1 MQLLE
6 IPEGFQDQ
14 DVNAAL
20 DQGRNLL
27 PECVARLLKGSFAQR
42 FDTNPKRSYGPC
54 YPSVKTLCGFLG
66 EARAGDID
74 CLDLVGQTVALQT
87 ETVRPKRVGFDDL
100 GARLQIFMVQTTNE
114 VGLRNIQ
121 LVVAT
126 VDENAFAIQKRACGP
141 IAKHGSGLQ
150 AFGEI
155 TRHTIENTVESGSR
169 CWFAQNRA
177 TKNSFLCS
185 DIIRSSH
192 LTLYPSMFSKI
203 PGLRRT
209 SRSLVLFAA
218 IALLLSCSSY
228 SNNGGSRTQLT
239 SRAFVSNPVHPT
251 FTGGGTPVLEIMDTN
266 RDLISGLTVPLA
278 SLSGTM
284 ADPGM
289 MSVSPNRASTLVMS
303 TLDHKLGL
311 VDNTKEAVS
320 NALTLPGVSDS
331 FFLWTD
337 NTTAFVAI
345 PSAPVVGQAAG
356 AVEKIN
362 MTAASITATIPIP
375 GAHYVVPSPKGNQIL
390 VFSDNLNTVV
400 LLTPS
405 LIGVAGQP
413 TSISQCTTTQ
423 VPACTL
429 PATFDRPIG
438 AVFDPSSTT
447 AYVLDCGPECGGT
460 TAGVTAIDMT
470 NTGNPGAVVL
480 ANQPVAAATVG
491 LLQGTQFF
499 VAGTQ
504 TGTGGVL
511 TVLNLTS
518 GLSNVNCT
526 AATPVNCQI
535 AAITDGYHTGMQMG
549 SNGRLFIGSKAC
561 IGINGNGICMSIFD
575 TSKMQVVATP
585 NNTPVGDVTGIAPI
599 PNRNVVYVC
608 QGGFLR
614 VYDTTTDQ
622 LETFPAPEAQP
633 NVIGQAID
641 VKVVDF

>member
-1 MQLLE
+1 
-6 IPEGFQDQ
+6 
-14 DVNAAL
+14 V
-20 DQGRNLL
+20 
-27 PECVARLLKGSFAQR
+27 
-42 FDTNPKRSYGPC
+42 
-54 YPSVKTLCGFLG
+54 
-66 EARAGDID
+66 
-74 CLDLVGQTVALQT
+74 
-87 ETVRPKRVGFDDL
+87 
-100 GARLQIFMVQTTNE
+100 
-114 VGLRNIQ
+114 
-121 LVVAT
+121 
-126 VDENAFAIQKRACGP
+126 
-141 IAKHGSGLQ
+141 
-150 AFGEI
+150 
-155 TRHTIENTVESGSR
+155 
-169 CWFAQNRA
+169 
-177 TKNSFLCS
+177 
-185 DIIRSSH
+185 
-192 LTLYPSMFSKI
+192 
-203 PGLRRT
+203 
-209 SRSLVLFAA
+209 
-218 IALLLSCSSY
+218 
-228 SNNGGSRTQLT
+228 
-239 SRAFVSNPVHPT
+239 RAFVSNPVHPT
-251 FTGGGTPVLEIMDTN
+251 FTGGGTPVLEIMDAN
-266 RDLISGLTVPLA
+266 KDLLSGFTVSLA
-278 SLSGTM
+278 SLSGTI

-289 MSVSPNRASTLVMS
+289 MSVSPNHANTLVMS
-303 TLDHKLGL
+303 PLDLKLGL
-311 VDNTKEAVS
+311 VDNSKEAVR

-337 NTTAFVAI
+337 NNTAFVAI

-375 GAHYVVPSPKGNQIL
+375 GAHYIVPSPNGNQIL
-390 VFSDNLNTVV
+390 VFSDNVNTVV

-405 LIGVAGQP
+405 LIGAAGQP
-413 TSISQCTTTQ
+413 TSIAQCTTAQ

-460 TAGVTAIDMT
+460 TAGITAVDMT

-499 VAGTQ
+499 VAGTP
-504 TGTGGVL
+504 TGAGGVL

-518 GLSNVNCT
+518 GLSNVNCI

-535 AAITDGYHTGMQMG
+535 VAITDGYHTGMQMG
-549 SNGRLFIGSKAC
+549 ANGRLFIGSKAC
-561 IGINGNGICMSIFD
+561 NGIGGSGICLSIFD
-575 TSKMQVVATP
+575 TGKMQLVKTP

-608 QGGFLR
+608 QGGLLR

-622 LETFPAPEAQP
+622 LETFPSPEAQP